1 MCTAGGKWGGYDKNG
16 CGKLANNFTNLVM
29 GSENVFNYSFVHCC
43 YLNYSI
49 FLFYATNKQYIGKD
63 GMLSKL
69 VEESLNNRME
79 QSTGNMN
86 DISNTLI
93 NIANYVN
100 TSKAMLNETV
110 S

>member
-1 MCTAGGKWGGYDKNG
+1 MQLTNSTLERTA
-16 CGKLANNFTNLVM
+16 
-29 GSENVFNYSFVHCC
+29 
-43 YLNYSI
+43 
-49 FLFYATNKQYIGKD
+49 

-69 VEESLNNRME
+69 VEESLNNQTE

-100 TSKAMLNETV
+100 TSKAMINETV

>member
-1 MCTAGGKWGGYDKNG
+1 MQLTNSILERTA
-16 CGKLANNFTNLVM
+16 
-29 GSENVFNYSFVHCC
+29 
-43 YLNYSI
+43 
-49 FLFYATNKQYIGKD
+49 

-69 VEESLNNRME
+69 VEESLNNRTE

-100 TSKAMLNETV
+100 TSKAMINETV